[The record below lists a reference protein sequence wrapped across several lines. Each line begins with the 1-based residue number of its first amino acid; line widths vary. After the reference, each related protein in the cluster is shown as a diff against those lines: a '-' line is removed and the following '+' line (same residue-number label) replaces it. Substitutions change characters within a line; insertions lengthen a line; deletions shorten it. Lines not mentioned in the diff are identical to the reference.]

1 MCIRDRAYRL
11 RGEYRGLIGPAGE
24 QLVIDFGANPGEP
37 LAVTVNRKCPDPV
50 TPNAFINAA
59 YTGISSDQEGAR
71 DPRSGSFTFYA
82 PLVLVGRGGLS
93 SVLNIQNS
101 GIDCTS
107 LEIWFKAQD
116 DCMRPV
122 LGDVLTVSPG
132 ETVRFDPSTVVGPD
146 WICLLYTSRCV

>member
-1 MCIRDRAYRL
+1 M
-11 RGEYRGLIGPAGE
+11 
-24 QLVIDFGANPGEP
+24 
-37 LAVTVNRKCPDPV
+37 
-50 TPNAFINAA
+50 
-59 YTGISSDQEGAR
+59 
-71 DPRSGSFTFYA
+71 
-82 PLVLVGRGGLS
+82 LVGRGGLS
-93 SVLNIQNS
+93 SILNIQNS